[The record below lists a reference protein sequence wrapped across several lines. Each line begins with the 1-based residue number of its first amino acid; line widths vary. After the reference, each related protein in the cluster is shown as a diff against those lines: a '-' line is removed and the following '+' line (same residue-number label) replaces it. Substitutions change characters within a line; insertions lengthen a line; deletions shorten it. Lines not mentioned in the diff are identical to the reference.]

1 LVLGLSVPS
10 LIQGASS
17 LHGLRVSVQCPL
29 HTLGELVAA
38 GVGGD
43 IVGGAGLFIVVGDD
57 AAQKLGGVAATAA
70 ARYVYSRRGFGV
82 FVIALAG
89 RPLLHI
95 RLIRLAAAG
104 HGTVEQRDHW

>member
-1 LVLGLSVPS
+1 LGLSVPS

-43 IVGGAGLFIVVGDD
+43 VVGGAGLFIVVGDD
-57 AAQKLGGVAATAA
+57 AAQKLGGVEAAATPPTPYRLLKFKRA
-70 ARYVYSRRGFGV
+70 V
-82 FVIALAG
+82 VISLSWAC
-89 RPLLHI
+89 R
-95 RLIRLAAAG
+95 
-104 HGTVEQRDHW
+104 